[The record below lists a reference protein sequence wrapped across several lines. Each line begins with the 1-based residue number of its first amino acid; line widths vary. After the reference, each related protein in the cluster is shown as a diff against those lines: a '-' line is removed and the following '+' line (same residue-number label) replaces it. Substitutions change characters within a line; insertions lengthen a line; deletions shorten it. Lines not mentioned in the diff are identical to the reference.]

1 MSETSES
8 SPTGHPTDTPKGAGD
23 VDPGL
28 QAAEAQEK
36 GELGQ
41 PPDPAQTA
49 VAEGQAEPT
58 PEPPLAVSNE
68 EAARNYLEE
77 QLHYHLPSHAEA
89 DRAIAI
95 ADYIAEKGSLPPE
108 DWTPPETDKP
118 AFTGGEVPV
127 PGAAATAQA
136 EAQKAF
142 DEGAGIQPP
151 KQPAPDAQEAVEAGV
166 PAETT
171 TAPAP

>member
-1 MSETSES
+1 MSDET
-8 SPTGHPTDTPKGAGD
+8 P
-23 VDPGL
+23 
-28 QAAEAQEK
+28 QA
-36 GELGQ
+36 
-41 PPDPAQTA
+41 T
-49 VAEGQAEPT
+49 AEPT
-58 PEPPLAVSNE
+58 PEPPLEGGTPTPPLTEPPPAVSNE

-142 DEGAGIQPP
+142 DEGAGVP
-151 KQPAPDAQEAVEAGV
+151 KEPAPDAQEAVEAGV

>member
-1 MSETSES
+1 MSDET
-8 SPTGHPTDTPKGAGD
+8 P
-23 VDPGL
+23 
-28 QAAEAQEK
+28 QA
-36 GELGQ
+36 
-41 PPDPAQTA
+41 T
-49 VAEGQAEPT
+49 AEPT
-58 PEPPLAVSNE
+58 PEPPLAEAPDQSLPVPPEGETKPPEPVSNE

-77 QLHYHLPSHAEA
+77 LLHYHLPSHAEA
-89 DRAIAI
+89 DLAIAK
-95 ADYIAEKGSLPPE
+95 ADYIAENGTLPPE

-118 AFTGGEVPV
+118 PFTGGEVPV

-142 DEGAGIQPP
+142 DEGLGAQVP
-151 KQPAPDAQEAVEAGV
+151 KEPAPAAPEGPEAGV